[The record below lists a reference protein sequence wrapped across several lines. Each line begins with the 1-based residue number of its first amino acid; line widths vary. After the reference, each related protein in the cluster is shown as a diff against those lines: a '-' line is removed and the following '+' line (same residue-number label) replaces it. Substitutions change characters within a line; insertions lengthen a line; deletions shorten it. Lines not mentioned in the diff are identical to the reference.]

1 MAPDTWNRCMY
12 CGRFISFEAFEN
24 KQAFVVL
31 TRTPLWDGDFDETT
45 NAFHKKCREM
55 EKALGRI
62 VMEE

>member
-1 MAPDTWNRCMY
+1 
-12 CGRFISFEAFEN
+12 
-24 KQAFVVL
+24 
-31 TRTPLWDGDFDETT
+31 LWDGDFDETT